1 MLKRGLSATIE
12 EWIMSAEYIMAGG
25 NDNVIL
31 CEHGQW
37 IIVYITKEH
46 MDWQETSMINE
57 LVELDS
63 VYTKRITDLLTEDPA
78 RIGLKVAEVLI
89 RQD

>member
-1 MLKRGLSATIE
+1 
-12 EWIMSAEYIMAGG
+12 
-25 NDNVIL
+25 
-31 CEHGQW
+31 
-37 IIVYITKEH
+37 
-46 MDWQETSMINE
+46 MINE

-78 RIGLKVAEVLI
+78 SIGLKVAEVLI

>member
-1 MLKRGLSATIE
+1 
-12 EWIMSAEYIMAGG
+12 
-25 NDNVIL
+25 
-31 CEHGQW
+31 
-37 IIVYITKEH
+37 
-46 MDWQETSMINE
+46 MINE

-78 RIGLKVAEVLI
+78 RIDLKVVEVLI